1 MGLFGKK
8 QLPPKEQ
15 VKVWRQELRKQQRQ
29 LQRQITHID
38 REELKIKNEAKAA
51 AKRGDNVSAKILA
64 TEIVRS
70 RKAKDRLYTA
80 KTEINSLIMTMQTNV
95 ATQNIMG
102 ALRNSA
108 KVMQYMNS
116 LVRIPEISQTMMV
129 LSREMTKAGALEE
142 MVEDTFE
149 TLDGDEI
156 SDEADDE
163 VDKVMVQLTQGTLKS
178 SDSTKGLSNLEKKQL
193 EEQEVEKRKK
203 QKEEEDALHDRL
215 SAL

>member
-1 MGLFGKK
+1 MK
-8 QLPPKEQ
+8 Q
-15 VKVWRQELRKQQRQ
+15 
-29 LQRQITHID
+29 
-38 REELKIKNEAKAA
+38 KAA

-64 TEIVRS
+64 TEQGDS
-70 RKAKDRLYTA
+70 EKQKDRQ

-116 LVRIPEISQTMMV
+116 LVRTPEISQTMMV
-129 LSREMTKAGALEE
+129 LSREMTKSNQQKFIIFIRFVLLINFLFLSFILFLFYKAGALEE